1 MKTKTNKFCI
11 RTTMMLLLMVL
22 ASMNAWA
29 DELIYVGY
37 LDPTAA
43 IGAQRKSVAN
53 PTQITAET
61 TAIGTADTETWYYVS
76 GTVSNDNRIEVSGT
90 VNLILADGCNF
101 TASKGLHVP
110 SGSALNIYAQSVA
123 NRGSLTA
130 DYYGNDAAIG
140 GNGGEDGSGTNAT
153 AGEDSGAITIYGGT
167 ITTFGNIGG
176 GDGGKG
182 TMEPGEF
189 SYEPGKGGKG
199 GNGKVTVY
207 SGNIYVN
214 GNIGGGSAGTGQN
227 VNGNEDENYYGSNG
241 GGTVN
246 LSWTNTEDRIYA
258 NCYYGTVTL
267 QKAFNGF
274 SEGGVDNND
283 VLQQATLMHAGDY
296 YIVTIGSMPEGVT
309 ATADLEVNGSNKYAV
324 EGQVVTIAFSGVPAG
339 KVPVV
344 YYDYMLGESPQHNHA
359 TDNGDGTVSF
369 TMPAAHV
376 TITAKKDFT
385 KCTATA
391 NNPMYHDGYN
401 IGMFYDGT
409 WNDNHGGIKVF
420 DGETELT
427 YYHYDAN
434 QNDFVGDFTTS
445 VVSLDYPDG
454 PDPCTRAC
462 EHCQLILTGQN
473 DWEGMLTIDIEILS
487 LSGSGTWGDNDE
499 LTWNYADCALSIGLT
514 NSENGNKAMKA
525 TDTYGKY
532 PWYQFCS
539 YVTSITIGEGITS
552 IANYAFGGQN
562 DFSTYSNVTTVLLP
576 STLTSIGAGAFRGCT
591 GATITIPTSVTTLGN
606 DPFNNVA
613 CVVCTLNDGNSNMFS
628 NITTATSA
636 TITYKRTF
644 TENVAST
651 ICLPFDYTPN
661 GEGTYYTFTAIDK
674 TTSPWTV
681 TMTSTAASLTANTP
695 YMFMP
700 AATGEVTFSG
710 TASNVTYDLSSGDVD
725 DPVVSG
731 GKWNLIGTYATKI
744 WDSTHNNDEI
754 GKIYGFAA
762 NSYDGDNYTV
772 SPGDF
777 VKAGSGASIVPFR
790 AYLQYTG
797 PTGLNAP
804 MRGGI
809 RAVESLPNSMK
820 VKLVSADGSVT
831 AVGTINTATG
841 GVSIDT
847 WSDMNGRILPESPAE
862 SGMYIHNGKQV
873 LIKY

>member
-1 MKTKTNKFCI
+1 MKSKAKKISI
-11 RTTMMLLLMVL
+11 RTTMTLLLIML
-22 ASMNAWA
+22 TSINAWA
-29 DELIYVGY
+29 DADVIVKY

-43 IGAQRKSVAN
+43 MGAQRESVTN
-53 PTQITAET
+53 PGQITAVT
-61 TAIGTADTETWYYVS
+61 TVIGSSGNETWYYVS
-76 GTVSNDNRIEVSGT
+76 GTVTNSNRIEVKGT
-90 VNLILADGCNF
+90 VNLILEDGCNF
-101 TASKGLHVP
+101 TVDKGINVP

-130 DYYGNDAAIG
+130 NNYGNDAAIG

-189 SYEPGKGGKG
+189 YEPGKGGKG

-227 VNGNEDENYYGSNG
+227 ENGNEDENYYGSNG

-258 NCYYGTVTL
+258 YCYYGTVTL

-296 YIVTIGSMPEGVT
+296 YIVTIGSMPDGVT
-309 ATADLEVNGSNKYAV
+309 AAADLEVNAGWKNAV
-324 EGQVVTIAFSGVPAG
+324 EGQVVTICFSGVPAG

-344 YYDYMLGESPQHNHA
+344 YYDYMLGESPQHSHA

-369 TMPAAHV
+369 TMPAADV
-376 TITAKKDFT
+376 TITAKKDFK

-434 QNDFVGDFTTS
+434 QDDFVGDFTTS

-454 PDPCTRAC
+454 PDPCTRAG

-473 DWEGMLTIDIEILS
+473 DWEGTLTIDIEILS
-487 LSGSGTWGDNDE
+487 LSGSGTWGDNEE
-499 LTWNYADCALSIGLT
+499 LTWNYADGALIIGLT
-514 NSENGNKAMKA
+514 NSENGNKSMKA

-539 YVTSITIGEGITS
+539 HVTSITIGEGVTS

-562 DFSTYSNVTTVLLP
+562 DFSTYNNVTTVSLP
-576 STLTSIGAGAFRGCT
+576 STLTSIGDQAFRGCT
-591 GATITIPTSVTTLGN
+591 GATITIPTSVTALGN
-606 DPFNNVA
+606 DPFTNVA

-804 MRGGI
+804 MRGGT

-841 GVSIDT
+841 GVSIDK